1 MKTTIELPD
10 SVVQE
15 AKVLAARRRTTLR
28 ALVLLGLERVIAET
42 RVTAEDRA
50 GKLFAAMDRAPG
62 VTAGRRLNR
71 AEANAR
77 RVLP

>member
-10 SVVQE
+10 SVVRE
-15 AKVLAARRRTTLR
+15 AKVLAAQRGTTLR
-28 ALVLLGLERVIAET
+28 ALVLEGLERVIREAQ
-42 RVTAEDRA
+42 VTAEDRA
-50 GKLFAAMDRAPG
+50 RKLFAEMDKAPG

-77 RVLP
+77 